1 VFSSETAPSM
11 RSSVRALNQ
20 WRSPS
25 LLRRLTAL
33 TGLIVLELIA
43 ASIWLDPAVLV
54 GRSGLARII
63 FEWGHPAVQWTV
75 AFSALWLTFS
85 WRAHNS
91 GLRALSTDLGEMI
104 PRAYWPLLGHAASLM
119 LFGGLA
125 FLLFRKD
132 PPHFRPE
139 LLAGS
144 FLAAGVLAT
153 VSAACAF
160 LPLKLW
166 FGLLLETRQAAV
178 YAALG
183 SLGACLFGAASHSLW
198 RPTARLTFGLVE
210 VLLRPFIAGMAANSA
225 TLTIS
230 SQSFGVEIWPECSG
244 LEGMGLML
252 IFATA
257 WLWLFR
263 HEYRFPQALLL
274 VPAGVMLIW
283 VLNAVRIAALIL
295 IGNAGAPQ
303 IAKGGFHSE
312 AGWIAFNIAALCFCL
327 TLRRI
332 PYLTEPEADV
342 VTVKRSTENPTA
354 GYVIPLLA
362 ILGAGMISSAAAGGF
377 EWLYPLRLLA
387 AVVAL
392 WWFRDAYRG
401 LDWHCGKVAPAIGVI
416 TLAIWLGL
424 ESMTGKHLNAGMAAG
439 LGALP
444 ASGRVAWLVF
454 RTLAAVITVPI
465 AEELAFRGFLIR
477 RLISENFDSLDP
489 RRYTYAA
496 VLISSVAFGLMHGE
510 RWVAGT
516 VAGILY
522 AIALLRRGRIGDAIV
537 AHAITNAG
545 LAAWVLLRGD
555 WGLW

>member
-1 VFSSETAPSM
+1 M
-11 RSSVRALNQ
+11 
-20 WRSPS
+20 
-25 LLRRLTAL
+25 
-33 TGLIVLELIA
+33 
-43 ASIWLDPAVLV
+43 
-54 GRSGLARII
+54 
-63 FEWGHPAVQWTV
+63 V

-85 WRAHNS
+85 WGAHNRS
-91 GLRALSTDLGEMI
+91 LRTLSADPGELI
-104 PRAYWPLLGHAASLM
+104 PHAYWPLLGHAASLM
-119 LFGGLA
+119 LFGGLS

-132 PPHFRPE
+132 PPHFRPD

-153 VSAACAF
+153 MSAACAF

-166 FGLLLETRQAAV
+166 FGLLRETRRAAI

-183 SLGACLFGAASHSLW
+183 ALGACLFGAASHSLW

-210 VLLRPFIAGMAANSA
+210 ALLRPFIAGMAANPVS
-225 TLTIS
+225 LTIG
-230 SQSFGVEIWPECSG
+230 SQTFSVIISPQCSGVEG
-244 LEGMGLML
+244 VGLML

-274 VPAGVMLIW
+274 VPAGVILIW
-283 VLNAVRIAALIL
+283 ILNAIRIAALIL
-295 IGNAGAPQ
+295 IGNAGAAD
-303 IAKGGFHSE
+303 IAAGGFHSQ

-332 PYLTEPEADV
+332 PCLTEPEADT
-342 VTVKRSTENPTA
+342 VTVKRSTENATA

-362 ILGAGMISSAAAGGF
+362 ILGAGMISSAAAAGF
-377 EWLYPLRLLA
+377 EWLYPLRLFA
-387 AVVAL
+387 AAVAL
-392 WWFRDAYRG
+392 WWFRDAYKR
-401 LDWHCGKVAPAIGVI
+401 LDWHFGIFALATGAT

-424 ESMTGKHLNAGMAAG
+424 DSLTGKHLDTGMASG

-444 ASGRVAWLVF
+444 ASGRIAWLVF

-477 RLISENFDSLDP
+477 RLISADFDSLDP
-489 RRYTYAA
+489 RHYTYAA
-496 VLISSVAFGLMHGE
+496 VVISSVAFGLMHGE
-510 RWVAGT
+510 RWLAGT

-522 AIALLRRGRIGDAIV
+522 AIAFLRRGRIGDAIV
-537 AHAITNAG
+537 AHATTNAA
-545 LAAWVLLRGD
+545 LAAWVLWRGD